1 MIWKIWK
8 NYIKNILQQQE
19 KDTPLQTL
27 GIVGSV
33 RGSDSGSVVV
43 GGDGV
48 TVVVDSDGTL
58 GNIDSVGNGSSA
70 VVSIATF
77 FWG

>member
-1 MIWKIWK
+1 M
-8 NYIKNILQQQE
+8 
-19 KDTPLQTL
+19 

-33 RGSDSGSVVV
+33 RGSDSGSVVG

-58 GNIDSVGNGSSA
+58 GNIDSVGNSSSA
-70 VVSIATF
+70 VVSIAMF
-77 FWG
+77 FLG

>member
-33 RGSDSGSVVV
+33 RGSDSGSVVG

-48 TVVVDSDGTL
+48 TVVVAVSYTHLTL
-58 GNIDSVGNGSSA
+58 PTSA
-70 VVSIATF
+70 IV
-77 FWG
+77 